1 MPTAAKARTKA
12 APKTAQK
19 AAAKAAPAAKA
30 SAPDTTVAALQDSLV
45 ELIDLSLQA
54 KHYHWTV
61 VGSEFRGVHLHLDEI
76 TDAVRL
82 WYDDV
87 AERLATLDVA
97 PDGRL
102 GTVAAGTPLPTAGK
116 GWQKDVDAVT
126 AMCGRLE
133 EVAGRIERRAGEIG
147 DSDLVTQGI
156 FLEIAG
162 GLQKHAWM
170 LRVQVR

>member
-1 MPTAAKARTKA
+1 MTTSPDPTGRA
-12 APKTAQK
+12 
-19 AAAKAAPAAKA
+19 
-30 SAPDTTVAALQDSLV
+30 AALQDSLV

-54 KHYHWTV
+54 KHYHWNVT
-61 VGSEFRGVHLHLDEI
+61 GHEFRGVHLQLDEI

-102 GTVAAGTPLPTAGK
+102 ETIASSTPLPAAGG
-116 GWQKDVDAVT
+116 GWQRDVDAVT
-126 AMCGRLE
+126 VMRDRLG
-133 EVAGRIERRAGEIG
+133 EVASGIERRAEVIG
-147 DSDLVTQGI
+147 DGDLVTQGLL
-156 FLEIAG
+156 LEIAG

-170 LRVQVR
+170 LRVQAR

>member
-1 MPTAAKARTKA
+1 LA
-12 APKTAQK
+12 AP
-19 AAAKAAPAAKA
+19 P
-30 SAPDTTVAALQDSLV
+30 SHRTTNGRTSDANRRHQEQGQGHLQ
-45 ELIDLSLQA
+45 
-54 KHYHWTV
+54 
-61 VGSEFRGVHLHLDEI
+61 LDEI
-76 TDAVRL
+76 TDQVRL

-102 GTVAAGTPLPTAGK
+102 ATVAAGTPLPAAGK

-126 AMCGRLE
+126 VMRDRLG
-133 EVAGRIERRAGEIG
+133 EVAGRLERRAGEIG

-156 FLEIAG
+156 LLVVAG

-170 LRVQVR
+170 LRVQAR